1 MAQKVLFIEDDALI
15 VKIYTARLTKDG
27 YEVFTADNG
36 EDGIKIALEKRPDL
50 VVLDVM
56 MPKVDGFGVLQKL
69 RSDANFTKVPI
80 LLYSNLAQEEELKR
94 ALAMGATEFIVKA
107 NISPTELVEKIK
119 KYLAKTP

>member
-1 MAQKVLFIEDDALI
+1 MAQKILFIEDDALI

-56 MPKVDGFGVLQKL
+56 MPKVDGFGVLEKL
-69 RSDANFTKVPI
+69 RADANFTKVPI

-119 KYLAKTP
+119 KYLGNKT